1 MFSEKKREG
10 PKKHGKTA
18 QLQSLL
24 FSQQCRREEGCGK
37 MEQGGSTSDTK
48 RYQTDLLLFGGHPAK
63 FAIAS
68 GSLTKV
74 LSGPKE

>member
-1 MFSEKKREG
+1 MFVFREKERRPE
-10 PKKHGKTA
+10 KTWQNSSA
-18 QLQSLL
+18 TELL

-48 RYQTDLLLFGGHPAK
+48 RYQTDLFLFGGRPAK

-68 GSLTKV
+68 GSLTH
-74 LSGPKE
+74 